1 MRIVLFGKLPSHG
14 DFVARNLGAEARAAW
29 DGWLSEGM
37 AGARAALGEAFDAA
51 YETAPPWR
59 FVTGPGPF
67 GETWRAG
74 TLTPSVDAVGR
85 RFPVVLAVEDLAED
99 EVRQAGAVLAAA
111 MDDAIRDAFEG
122 LFTADATVQAAGA
135 RAAAIASA
143 DVIEGPA
150 WWTEGGERLSVAGAT
165 SSEVLTQLWMS
176 TASERAA

>member
-14 DFVARNLGAEARAAW
+14 DFVARGLDAPARAAW

-51 YETAPPWR
+51 YEAAPPWR

-67 GETWRAG
+67 GESWRAG

-85 RFPVVLAVEDLAED
+85 RFPVILAVEGLAED
-99 EVRQAGAVLAAA
+99 EVRKTGASVAAA

-122 LFTADATVQAAGA
+122 LLTADAAVQAAEA
-135 RAAAIASA
+135 RVAATAEAVPTEA
-143 DVIEGPA
+143 PA
-150 WWTEGGERLSVAGAT
+150 WWTEGGEPLASPGPAASDLLARLWTPSV
-165 SSEVLTQLWMS
+165 
-176 TASERAA
+176 SERAA